1 MCPAAAHCYN
11 GGMWPFGNKE
21 KKRRVLLVDDDVAA
35 RTMLGMFF
43 DEIGW
48 EVREAS
54 NGREGADAA
63 TSAPPDL
70 ILLDFDM
77 PVMTGPDALVMIR
90 ANPKT
95 KAVPILMVTARATLD
110 DVDDCLAR
118 GATDYVSKPVDLMR
132 LKAKVEQ
139 LVPAPK

>member
-1 MCPAAAHCYN
+1 MAA
-11 GGMWPFGNKE
+11 MWPFAKE

-43 DEIGW
+43 SEIGW
-48 EVREAS
+48 EAREAS
-54 NGREGADAA
+54 NGREGVDAA
-63 TSAPPDL
+63 TADPPDL
-70 ILLDFDM
+70 ILMDFDM
-77 PVMTGPDALVMIR
+77 PVMIGPDALVLIR
-90 ANPKT
+90 ANAKT
-95 KAVPILMVTARATLD
+95 RSVPILMVTARGTLD

-139 LVPAPK
+139 LVPAPKA